1 MIKLE
6 RIIQNS
12 LPVRFVVGRSKK
24 WVLPGFEGMHFY
36 DVAAYFMNQVRK
48 VGISERAS
56 AISFQLLLAI
66 PAATIF
72 LCTLIPFMPVSKIND
87 QLLQLAR
94 DFSPTYGTYKLV
106 ENFLNDFFKT
116 TRGSLLSLGFFLAIY
131 YSSNAMMGIMSTF
144 NKSLTKTTKKP
155 FYASRWMAIK
165 LTTLVIFMVIV
176 CAILL
181 ITQGVLTA
189 RILKLLNIHDPTT
202 IALIESGRWLVVVSL
217 LLCTIAFVYKYAPAI
232 HKRWRLLS
240 PGCLLATTLILVVT
254 YLFSIWV
261 NRFGNYNKVYGS
273 IGTILIIMM
282 LIYINS
288 MILLIGFELNVSIQ
302 AVKDK
307 QEEQQREKIK
317 DIL

>member
-6 RIIQNS
+6 RILWNS
-12 LPVRFVVGRSKK
+12 VPVRFVVRRSKH
-24 WVLPGFEGMHFY
+24 WVLPGFRGMHLY
-36 DVAAYFMNQVRK
+36 DVAVYFISQVRK
-48 VGISERAS
+48 VGLTERAS
-56 AISFQLLLAI
+56 AISFQFLLAI

-72 LCTLIPFMPVSKIND
+72 LCTLIPFMPVSQIND
-87 QLLQLAR
+87 QLLRLAR
-94 DFSPTYGTYKLV
+94 DFSPTLSTYKMI
-106 ENFLNDFFKT
+106 EGFLNDFFKT

-131 YSSNAMMGIMSTF
+131 YSSNAMMGIMRTF
-144 NKSLTKTTKKP
+144 NKSLTKTTKKA
-155 FYASRWMAIK
+155 FFASRWMAIK

-189 RILKLLNIHDPTT
+189 RLLKLLKIHDPTT
-202 IALIESGRWLVVVSL
+202 IALIESGRWIVIVL
-217 LLCTIAFVYKYAPAI
+217 LLVSTIAFVYKYAPAV
-232 HKRWRLLS
+232 HKRWPLLS
-240 PGCLLATTLILVVT
+240 PGCLLATVLILVVT
-254 YLFSIWV
+254 YLFSVWV

-307 QEEQQREKIK
+307 QEEKQREKVK

>member
-6 RIIQNS
+6 RIIWNS
-12 LPVRFVVGRSKK
+12 QLAKWGVDRSKR
-24 WVLPGFEGMHFY
+24 WTAPGFEGMCLY
-36 DVAAYFMNQVRK
+36 DVAAFFIGQVRK
-48 VGISERAS
+48 VGLSERAS
-56 AISFQLLLAI
+56 AISFQFLLAI
-66 PAATIF
+66 PAGTIF
-72 LCTLIPFMPVSKIND
+72 LCTLIPFMPISKIND
-87 QLLQLAR
+87 QLLRLAR
-94 DFSPTYGTYKLV
+94 DFSPTYSTYKLI
-106 ENFLNDFFKT
+106 EGFLNDFFKT

-131 YSSNAMMGIMSTF
+131 YSSNAMMVIMRTF

-155 FYASRWMAIK
+155 FFASRWMAIK

-189 RILKLLNIHDPTT
+189 RLLKLLRIHDPTT
-202 IALIESGRWLVVVSL
+202 IALIESGRWIVILSL

-240 PGCLLATTLILVVT
+240 PGCLLSTVLILVVT
-254 YLFSIWV
+254 YLFSVWV

-273 IGTILIIMM
+273 IGTILILMI

-307 QEEQQREKIK
+307 QVEKQQEKVK